1 LVERHDYKLPEELS
15 HSMSLVEVHF
25 QAFLLAESR
34 LLANG
39 ARKYLRQMMSV
50 PKKNILD
57 KGGLITKIIIAS
69 ISF

>member
-1 LVERHDYKLPEELS
+1 
-15 HSMSLVEVHF
+15 MSLVEVHF

-34 LLANG
+34 LLADG